1 MTKMLNETIAA
12 ETQGLGPLSATEIDC
27 VSGGATLKLA
37 SAVHDRMSVEETKR
51 LELAQRLEKSYAN
64 THPHEY
70 YGYRI

>member
-1 MTKMLNETIAA
+1 
-12 ETQGLGPLSATEIDC
+12 